1 MMDALPGEV
10 AASGGFGDILAHKV
24 RVFFNN
30 EQNRQIT
37 EKLLTEL
44 HLRVQKSLESM
55 LAGKTVVITGTL
67 HHFENREELTQEIE
81 KRGGKV
87 SSSVSSK
94 TTYLVNNDLNSTSG
108 KNKKAK
114 QLGIPILSEEEL
126 LAMF

>member
-1 MMDALPGEV
+1 MLR
-10 AASGGFGDILAHKV
+10 SKV
-24 RVFFNN
+24 LEISWHIRYVFFFNN